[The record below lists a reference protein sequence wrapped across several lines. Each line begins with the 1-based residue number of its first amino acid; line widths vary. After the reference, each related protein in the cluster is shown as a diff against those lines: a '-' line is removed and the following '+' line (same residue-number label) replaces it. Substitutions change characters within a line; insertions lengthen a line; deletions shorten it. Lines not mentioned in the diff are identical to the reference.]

1 MNSTLFLTFQ
11 DEHTKSDYNKKRHP
25 EIIKL
30 SILILVERIA
40 FLLII
45 VANFLILR
53 SSINVMRMVYFS
65 VGIGIHI
72 ISLLS
77 LKLNISWLY
86 TLHAPIVILSHMLHT
101 LNGKLSDDEVIAI
114 YGQMIILIVAVM
126 ILNQNWIVTSGAIVV
141 SFTSWCLYLGFLC
154 DIKVGVIGP

>member
-11 DEHTKSDYNKKRHP
+11 DKQTKSDYDKKRHP

-65 VGIGIHI
+65 VGVGIHI

-101 LNGKLSDDEVIAI
+101 LNGKLSDD
-114 YGQMIILIVAVM
+114 
-126 ILNQNWIVTSGAIVV
+126 
-141 SFTSWCLYLGFLC
+141 
-154 DIKVGVIGP
+154 